1 MSHDTDAF
9 GVELLPQC
17 AKCRTT
23 DSIEFHVIEYP
34 EDDGTTTTHYGC
46 TRCIDDMENFVEA
59 KKVGMKK
66 LKEVKE

>member
-1 MSHDTDAF
+1 MSPK
-9 GVELLPQC
+9 LQC
-17 AKCRTT
+17 AKCKTT
-23 DSIEFHVIEYP
+23 DAMEFIPIEYP

-59 KKVGMKK
+59 KKEGMKK